1 MTVDRMLP
9 SREAADLLDLTRQ
22 LAERELAP
30 RVTEAEAT
38 GTFPAEVFKLIGAA
52 GLLGLPYPESLGGG
66 GQPYEV
72 YLQVLEELAMRWAA
86 VAVTVSV
93 HGLSCFPLATFG
105 TPEQQERW
113 LPDLLGGGMLGAYS
127 LSEPQAG
134 SDAAA
139 LACQAE
145 RDGGGYV
152 ITGTK
157 AWITGG
163 GNADSYTLFARTA
176 PGSQGVSCFLVRRP
190 ARAVVRA
197 AGAEDGAAG
206 GADDQRPLR
215 RCAAAR
221 RPPDRRRGA
230 GAADRVQRAGL
241 RAARHRGRR
250 DRAGPGRPGLRGRLR
265 EGAADVRPADHRP
278 RGPGVSCSRTWPPRS
293 ARPGRPTWTR
303 PGAGTPGAP
312 TASRPAWPS

>member
-1 MTVDRMLP
+1 
-9 SREAADLLDLTRQ
+9 
-22 LAERELAP
+22 
-30 RVTEAEAT
+30 
-38 GTFPAEVFKLIGAA
+38 
-52 GLLGLPYPESLGGG
+52 
-66 GQPYEV
+66 
-72 YLQVLEELAMRWAA
+72 MRWAA

-176 PGSQGVSCFLVRRP
+176 PGSQGVSCFLVPAACPGCRSGRRSGRWGCGRCRRP
-190 ARAVVRA
+190 APTTTVR
-197 AGAEDGAAG
+197 G
-206 GADDQRPLR
+206 
-215 RCAAAR
+215 C
-221 RPPDRRRGA
+221 
-230 GAADRVQRAGL
+230 
-241 RAARHRGRR
+241 
-250 DRAGPGRPGLRGRLR
+250 
-265 EGAADVRPADHRP
+265 P
-278 RGPGVSCSRTWPPRS
+278 R
-293 ARPGRPTWTR
+293 
-303 PGAGTPGAP
+303 
-312 TASRPAWPS
+312 TA